1 MSGLCTNVH
10 FDFEKRKWTDGKLFF
25 DNNFFKKW
33 ENKFDSVWNELE
45 NVLPKQP
52 FQPEYISLGKNL
64 TSQNLALQSLK
75 FRQISKNYLKI
86 DLYRTKHIFNSLGVY
101 FLVQSGTRIL

>member
-1 MSGLCTNVH
+1 MSGLCTKVH

-25 DNNFFKKW
+25 DNDFIKKW

-52 FQPEYISLGKNL
+52 FQPEYISLGKNCI
-64 TSQNLALQSLK
+64 SQP
-75 FRQISKNYLKI
+75 KI
-86 DLYRTKHIFNSLGVY
+86 QTN
-101 FLVQSGTRIL
+101 